1 MVEASR
7 QSLLELLE
15 LQRIDSTIDR
25 LTGRLYNLPEQAEL
39 DSLEERQRTLEAQ
52 VGEQEATLDEVA
64 GRQRKLDNEID
75 NIGRKIAD
83 EEDRLNSGDV
93 GSPRELAGIA
103 AEVESLRRRRT
114 RFEDED
120 LEVME
125 EREVLEKELTGLRT
139 ELKSLQAQV
148 AEAITKRDAAG
159 GEVGAELEKA
169 RAQKEDWVPRIPP
182 DLLSFYN
189 DLRAAKHGVG
199 AAALQGNMCLGC
211 HMQLPAQE
219 VARVR
224 ASKGLIRCDECGRI
238 LVVTDRPA

>member
-1 MVEASR
+1 MVEASQ

-15 LQRIDSTIDR
+15 LQKIDSTIDR
-25 LTGRLYNLPEQAEL
+25 LTGRLHNLPEQAEL
-39 DSLEERQRTLEAQ
+39 DALEERQRALEAQ
-52 VGEQEATLDEVA
+52 VGEQEAALDEVA

-75 NIGRKIAD
+75 NIGRKIAG
-83 EEDRLNSGDV
+83 EEARLNSGDV
-93 GSPRELAGIA
+93 GSARELSGIA
-103 AEVESLRRRRT
+103 AEVESLKRRRT

-125 EREVLEKELTGLRT
+125 EREVLEKELAGLRA
-139 ELKSLQAQV
+139 ELESLQGKV
-148 AEAITKRDAAG
+148 AEAITRRDVAG
-159 GEVGAELEKA
+159 GEVGGELEKA
-169 RAQKEDWVPRIPP
+169 RARKAEWLPRIPP
-182 DLLSFYN
+182 QLLSYYN
-189 DLRAAKHGVG
+189 DLRASKHGVG

-224 ASKGLIRCDECGRI
+224 AAQGLIRCDECGRI